1 LQPGVPLFPMANK
14 IVLRVSIPLLTILA
28 LVAIFLSVS
37 SQAQDATG
45 RITGTLSD
53 ATGAVI
59 PEVVVTVTNT
69 ATQVSREATSDHDG
83 FYQVLALSIG
93 SYRVTAARQGFRTVV
108 SSEYKLQINQALRVD
123 IKMDVGSASEKVD
136 VGASLIR

>member
-1 LQPGVPLFPMANK
+1 MQPGVPLFPMANK

-83 FYQVLALSIG
+83 FYQVLALPIG